1 MNEPVSKNFLST
13 LANGLA
19 VISAFTDGP
28 GEMTVSEVA
37 RRIDLSRASARRIL
51 LTLQELGYVSA
62 NGRMFAL
69 KPAVLN
75 LGYAYLSGLNWLG
88 YAQNELGVLAPRL
101 GNPCSAA
108 ILDGTDAVY
117 VVRINPEPWNRV
129 TMSISVGQRFP
140 AYVTAFGRVLL
151 FDRSDREL
159 DQFLVESPVQR
170 LTPET
175 LVDPEKIKKRIHA
188 DSEQGYSFVMNELV
202 VGVCSLAVPLRDAT
216 GEIFASVGVGWLTAT
231 ASPQKTRDVALPAL
245 FEAAQAIRQALTQ
258 INFCANP
265 GNRRSTAI

>member
-1 MNEPVSKNFLST
+1 
-13 LANGLA
+13 
-19 VISAFTDGP
+19 
-28 GEMTVSEVA
+28 
-37 RRIDLSRASARRIL
+37 
-51 LTLQELGYVSA
+51 
-62 NGRMFAL
+62 MFAL

-175 LVDPEKIKKRIHA
+175 LVDPEKIKKRIRA

-245 FEAAQAIRQALTQ
+245 LEAAQAIRQALTQ

-265 GNRRSTAI
+265 GNRRSAAI